1 MFRERIIEGRICY
14 EADVNQLRDKDEV
27 NWEKNI
33 QNGFGFLVDTNDEY
47 DVKKLLENDKSPHSE
62 KWIKRFSAYKEDK
75 NDKNDFAVVFL
86 SSNSK
91 TKGIRYDVLYIMFH
105 LDRVAFLGEG
115 NYGVR
120 DVKQVKVTESYLG
133 LGPNCQT
140 GQNKAD
146 CIIWRHLERI
156 LATCHCAPFSLK
168 SYFGTQ
174 VRGRGRERGREG
186 ERERERER

>member
-1 MFRERIIEGRICY
+1 
-14 EADVNQLRDKDEV
+14 
-27 NWEKNI
+27 
-33 QNGFGFLVDTNDEY
+33 
-47 DVKKLLENDKSPHSE
+47 
-62 KWIKRFSAYKEDK
+62 
-75 NDKNDFAVVFL
+75 
-86 SSNSK
+86 
-91 TKGIRYDVLYIMFH
+91 MFH
-105 LDRVAFLGEG
+105 LDRVIFLGEG

-168 SYFGTQ
+168 SYFRTQ
-174 VRGRGRERGREG
+174 VRERGREG
-186 ERERERER
+186 ERERERERDVLNLNLNFELYLKHRTIFCVPRRGPVPLLSWTV